1 MNDGGQS
8 RVASAHDDL
17 LALARA
23 ARNGELPHIDQAWR
37 RMQLDP
43 ETARP
48 AAVLILFG
56 VLDDIP
62 ASAASNRADRIPG
75 DLDVL
80 LVERAGGLE
89 DHPGQ
94 VSFPGGG
101 IDASDSGPESA
112 AVREAVEETGLDPA
126 GVEIMG
132 TLPEVG
138 LPVSNF
144 LVTPV
149 LAWWA
154 SPSPVDVVDYGES
167 AQVFRVPV
175 QDLLAPAN
183 RQTATVTRNSQTF
196 RSPSFTVNN
205 LVVWGFTAM
214 VLSQLFEQL
223 GWTLPWDQT
232 LEIPAPL

>member
-1 MNDGGQS
+1 MNDDRGQ
-8 RVASAHDDL
+8 RTASAHDDL
-17 LALARA
+17 LALADA
-23 ARNGELPHIDQAWR
+23 ARNGQLRHTDQAWR
-37 RMQLDP
+37 RLEVDP

-62 ASAASNRADRIPG
+62 ASADTNRTDRIPD

-94 VSFPGGG
+94 VSFPGGS
-101 IDASDSGPESA
+101 IDGTDTGPEA
-112 AVREAVEETGLDPA
+112 AALREGVEETGLDPA
-126 GVEIMG
+126 GVEILG
-132 TLPEVG
+132 TLTEVG

-144 LVTPV
+144 MVTPV

-154 SPSPVDVVDYGES
+154 STSPVDVVDYGES

-175 QDLLAPAN
+175 RDLLDPAN
-183 RQTATVTRNSQTF
+183 RRTATVTRHCQTY
-196 RSPSFTVNN
+196 RSPSFMVNN
-205 LVVWGFTAM
+205 VVVWGFTAM
-214 VLSQLFEQL
+214 VLSQLFDQL
-223 GWTLPWDQT
+223 GWTLPWDQA

>member
-1 MNDGGQS
+1 MNDGGQG

-17 LALARA
+17 LALADA
-23 ARNGELPHIDQAWR
+23 ARNGQLPHTDQAWR
-37 RMQLDP
+37 RLQVDP

-56 VLDDIP
+56 VLDDVP
-62 ASAASNRADRIPG
+62 ASAESNRTDRIPD

-94 VSFPGGG
+94 VSFPGGS
-101 IDASDSGPESA
+101 IDGVDAGPVA
-112 AVREAVEETGLDPA
+112 AALREAAEATGLDPA
-126 GVEIMG
+126 GVEILG

-183 RQTATVTRNSQTF
+183 RRTATVTRNSQTF

-223 GWTLPWDQT
+223 GWTLPWDQK